1 MHPPVPSIRINDNEQ
16 FDTCLR
22 RFKRACDRAG
32 IINELKRRQFH
43 EKSTWKRRRLRKAAI
58 KRQNKKSRMADQRL
72 NRSF

>member
-1 MHPPVPSIRINDNEQ
+1 MPSIRINDNEQ

-32 IINELKRRQFH
+32 IINELKRREFH
-43 EKSTWKRRRLRKAAI
+43 EKPTWKRRRLRKAAV
-58 KRQNKKSRMADQRL
+58 KRQHKKSRMVDQRL